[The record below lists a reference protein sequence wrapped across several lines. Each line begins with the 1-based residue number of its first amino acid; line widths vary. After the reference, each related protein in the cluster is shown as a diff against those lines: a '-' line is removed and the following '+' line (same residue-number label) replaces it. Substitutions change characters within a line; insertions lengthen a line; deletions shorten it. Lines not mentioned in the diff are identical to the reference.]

1 MTGKEWSISD
11 EDFTEIM
18 RNEFGIIISYE
29 NPRELMKAREALF
42 FYNTI
47 WDFLEQSRWRYD
59 NPELSDEQY
68 LTKNRICR
76 WIDGRLAYF
85 SRLKWGEGK

>member
-18 RNEFGIIISYE
+18 RNEFGIMISYE

-68 LTKNRICR
+68 
-76 WIDGRLAYF
+76 
-85 SRLKWGEGK
+85 

>member
-18 RNEFGIIISYE
+18 RNEFGIMISYE

-47 WDFLEQSRWRYD
+47 
-59 NPELSDEQY
+59 
-68 LTKNRICR
+68 
-76 WIDGRLAYF
+76 
-85 SRLKWGEGK
+85 

>member
-18 RNEFGIIISYE
+18 RNEFGIMISYE

-42 FYNTI
+42 SITLVWIFG
-47 WDFLEQSRWRYD
+47 
-59 NPELSDEQY
+59 
-68 LTKNRICR
+68 TKQM
-76 WIDGRLAYF
+76 
-85 SRLKWGEGK
+85 EV